1 MLLGLRRKPRY
12 DGFLITVFGA
22 WYGCQRILEDFL
34 REDRHLLPGLTG
46 SQITSIIVV
55 LLCLWHLLFVRHTPR
70 WGRWDERRLETEESA
85 ESDEPEQPDE
95 AQEPQ
100 EPHGEGT
107 PQLPT
112 SVIHESPEN
121 EE

>member
-1 MLLGLRRKPRY
+1 VHQTAAYDFVLTIILLLVLLRLRRHVARY
-12 DGFLITVFGA
+12 DGFVITVFGA

-55 LLCLWHLLFVRHTPR
+55 LVCLWHLIFVRRTPR
-70 WGRWDERRLETEESA
+70 WGRWDEPKV
-85 ESDEPEQPDE
+85 EPP
-95 AQEPQ
+95 
-100 EPHGEGT
+100 
-107 PQLPT
+107 LT
-112 SVIHESPEN
+112 SSVSGESPEN